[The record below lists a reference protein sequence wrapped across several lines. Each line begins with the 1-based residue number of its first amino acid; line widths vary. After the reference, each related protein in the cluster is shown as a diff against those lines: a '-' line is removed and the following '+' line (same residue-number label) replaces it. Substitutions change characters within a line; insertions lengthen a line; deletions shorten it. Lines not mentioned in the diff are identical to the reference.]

1 MARKISK
8 PTGPFR
14 ALATVFEKGKER
26 AIEITLYPQ
35 YIEVRA
41 MGIPQRY
48 HVPYGSILRL
58 GAELQVQ
65 PRIRRGAVHGT
76 A

>member
-1 MARKISK
+1 MARKVNR

-14 ALATVFEKGKER
+14 PPVTAFEKGKER

-35 YIEVRA
+35 YVEIRTL
-41 MGIPQRY
+41 GIPERY

-58 GAELQVQ
+58 GAEAQIQ
-65 PRIRRGAVHGT
+65 HRIRRGALNGP